1 MKAVLRRRRR
11 DDAGQHPGLIPPQRG
26 RQPEPEVSYVVRS
39 EEREPRSTGWWLRSS
54 GLLLV
59 AALAIAG
66 AVLLEA
72 RQPPPPVQGH
82 QAPAAPTVRPAPA
95 ESKGPDGGTFRYVD
109 PPPQAPPGGT
119 YLRATIRPDGTV
131 AVREWIDSAR
141 VLDHLALVAS
151 QPAKPT
157 GLIASDVRMAA
168 DLFTVTEGAI
178 VTDRPSIFRFHA
190 PAFRVHLAYV
200 LRGAVVRIPSTR
212 QLALAWP
219 TALQVGYDGRGGPTL
234 VELTGAKVLSMRCGP
249 APDRRTR
256 PCGDPAPDGWTVR
269 TDDPGTWLRARIVM
283 P

>member
-1 MKAVLRRRRR
+1 MKAVSRRRRR
-11 DDAGQHPGLIPPQRG
+11 DDAGQHAGLIPPQRG

-39 EEREPRSTGWWLRSS
+39 EDREPRSAGWWLRSS

-72 RQPPPPVQGH
+72 RQPPPPVQEQ

-212 QLALAWP
+212 QRALAWP

-269 TDDPGTWLRARIVM
+269 TNDPGTWLRAQILM

>member
-1 MKAVLRRRRR
+1 MKAVSRRRRR
-11 DDAGQHPGLIPPQRG
+11 DDTGPPPGLIPPQRG
-26 RQPEPEVSYVVRS
+26 QQPEPEVSYVVRS
-39 EEREPRSTGWWLRSS
+39 EEREPRSPGWWLRSS

-72 RQPPPPVQGH
+72 RQPPPPVQGQ

-95 ESKGPDGGTFRYVD
+95 ESKGPRGGTFRYVD
-109 PPPQAPPGGT
+109 PPPEAPPGGT
-119 YLRATIRPDGTV
+119 YLRATVRPDGTV
-131 AVREWIDSAR
+131 AVREWIDSAQ

-200 LRGAVVRIPSTR
+200 LRGAVVRVPSTR
-212 QLALAWP
+212 QRALVWP
-219 TALQVGYDGRGGPTL
+219 TALQVAYAGRGGSTL

-249 APDRRTR
+249 APDRHTR
-256 PCGDPAPDGWTVR
+256 PCGDPMPDGWTVR
-269 TDDPGTWLRARIVM
+269 TNDPNTWLRARIRM

>member
-1 MKAVLRRRRR
+1 MKAVSRRRRR
-11 DDAGQHPGLIPPQRG
+11 DDAGRHAGLIPPQRG
-26 RQPEPEVSYVVRS
+26 RQPEPEAPYVVRS
-39 EEREPRSTGWWLRSS
+39 EEREPRSAGWWLRSS

-72 RQPPPPVQGH
+72 RQPPPPVQGQ
-82 QAPAAPTVRPAPA
+82 QAPSAPTVRPAPA
-95 ESKGPDGGTFRYVD
+95 ESKGPRGGTFRYVD

-212 QLALAWP
+212 QRALAWP
-219 TALQVGYDGRGGPTL
+219 TALQVAYDGRGGPTL

>member
-1 MKAVLRRRRR
+1 MKAVSRRRRR
-11 DDAGQHPGLIPPQRG
+11 DDAGQHAGLIPPQRG

-39 EEREPRSTGWWLRSS
+39 EEREPRSAGWWLRSS

-72 RQPPPPVQGH
+72 RQPPPPVQGQ

-141 VLDHLALVAS
+141 VLDHLTLVAS

-249 APDRRTR
+249 APDRRTQ

-269 TDDPGTWLRARIVM
+269 TNDPGTWLRARILM